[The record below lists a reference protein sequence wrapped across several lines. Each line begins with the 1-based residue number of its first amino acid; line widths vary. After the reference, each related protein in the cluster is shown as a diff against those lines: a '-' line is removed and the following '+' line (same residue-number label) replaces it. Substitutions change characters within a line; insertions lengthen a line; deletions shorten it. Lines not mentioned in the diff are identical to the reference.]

1 MVAIFS
7 VLGVV
12 CAFLGLG
19 VFLLS
24 MICLLPVNIYNA
36 IISCIKLQHAIPLL
50 DTSMIPALFFSGS
63 ILMSLISLC
72 LFYKIT
78 KNEREK
84 KRQAYGKTAD
94 YRATTSYN
102 QTSHHNPF
110 SHHKHSLLN
119 TYTYS
124 FVVINAMWVCTG
136 SFLLHTLVSDDS
148 TEKVVEIIRSQ
159 VYLLRVN
166 MIVLTVAAF
175 AMCVSSLFFAMGKSK
190 PSPESTPFF
199 SSV

>member
-12 CAFLGLG
+12 CAFLGLS

-36 IISCIKLQHAIPLL
+36 IISCMKLKHAIPLL
-50 DTSMIPALFFSGS
+50 DTSIIPTLFFGGS
-63 ILMSLISLC
+63 ILMSIISLC

-78 KNEREK
+78 EK
-84 KRQAYGKTAD
+84 EQVRKSQAYGKTAD
-94 YRATTSYN
+94 YRATTPYN

-119 TYTYS
+119 NYTYS

-136 SFLLHTLVSDDS
+136 SFLLHTLVSDDT
-148 TEKVVEIIRSQ
+148 TERVMEIIRSQ
-159 VYLLRVN
+159 VYLLRLN
-166 MIVLTVAAF
+166 MIVLSVAAS
-175 AMCVSSLFFAMGKSK
+175 AMCVSSLFFAIGKSK
-190 PSPESTPFF
+190 KSTESTPLF
-199 SSV
+199 SAV